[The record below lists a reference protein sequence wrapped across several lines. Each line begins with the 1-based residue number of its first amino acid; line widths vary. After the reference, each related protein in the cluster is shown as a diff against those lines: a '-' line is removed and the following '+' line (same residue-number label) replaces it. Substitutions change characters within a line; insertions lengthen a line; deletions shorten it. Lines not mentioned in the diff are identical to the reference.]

1 MFFVGKSWDD
11 ISGKVGSLIK
21 NSIIPGAVLT
31 PRQLVERCGW
41 APAVEPV
48 VEGFPEDFGSWFIRG
63 SKQGP

>member
-41 APAVEPV
+41 APV
-48 VEGFPEDFGSWFIRG
+48 VEGFPEDFGS
-63 SKQGP
+63 